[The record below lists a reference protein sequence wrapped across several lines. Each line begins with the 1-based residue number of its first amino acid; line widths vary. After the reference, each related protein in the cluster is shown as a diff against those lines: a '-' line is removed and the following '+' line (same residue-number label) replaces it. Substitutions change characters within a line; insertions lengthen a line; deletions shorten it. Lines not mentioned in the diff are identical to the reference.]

1 MIKAL
6 SFPTLFYK
14 SKPEASIAALKIVKS
29 KTKTEKTFHPAVVFV
44 LVAVNLVFGM
54 AYVLGV
60 NSYAATGYEIKK
72 SQNQLETLVEE
83 NRKLSLQVSESSS
96 IVSAQANLPQM
107 NFVAAGTPKFLEIV
121 PVMTA
126 MK

>member
-6 SFPTLFYK
+6 SLPAIFFK
-14 SKPEASIAALKIVKS
+14 SKPEVSIAALRVVKS
-29 KTKTEKTFHPAVVFV
+29 KTKTEKTFHPAIFFTLIAFNVVI
-44 LVAVNLVFGM
+44 GM
-54 AYVLGV
+54 AYILGV

-72 SQNQLETLVEE
+72 SQSQLEKLVEE
-83 NRKLSLQVSESSS
+83 NKKLSLQVSESSS

-107 NFVAAGTPKFLEIV
+107 NFVAAGTPRFLEIS